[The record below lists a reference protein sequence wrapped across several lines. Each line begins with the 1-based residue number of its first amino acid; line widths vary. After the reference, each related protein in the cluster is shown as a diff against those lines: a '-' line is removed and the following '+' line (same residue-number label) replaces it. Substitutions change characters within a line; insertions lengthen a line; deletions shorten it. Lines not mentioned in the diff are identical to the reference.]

1 MRFAVET
8 EKNPRTANTK
18 MREYPTFS
26 VVIPTYNRGALID
39 ATLESV
45 LTQTYPHYEVVV
57 VDDCSTDNTDEVMEP
72 YVRDGKVRYLKNERN
87 SERAHSRNVGLEAA
101 TGDFATLLDSDD
113 FMYPS
118 NLADAAVFARAN
130 PDIKCFHN
138 LYEFVD
144 VDRKVLRRFP
154 LAPLKNQIK
163 EIAMGNFMAC
173 VGDFMHRD
181 IYKHYKFDTFP
192 ALSGSEDWDFWL
204 RVLADHKVGRIE
216 KVNSGVLQHEG
227 RSVIHQNIDVMRI
240 GLEYVCDKIEQDPH
254 LAAVYGP
261 YLTRI
266 RSNSYLYLAIL
277 ANGSG
282 LFDVA
287 RQQLRE
293 SVRQD
298 VGQLVNPRFWRV
310 VRRAW
315 LKLQKI

>member
-1 MRFAVET
+1 MS
-8 EKNPRTANTK
+8 
-18 MREYPTFS
+18 EYPSFS
-26 VVIPTYNRGALID
+26 VIIPTYNRAALIE

-45 LTQTYPHYEVVV
+45 LSQTYPHYEVVV
-57 VDDCSTDNTDEVMEP
+57 IDDCSTDDTDAVIEP
-72 YVRDGKVRYLKNERN
+72 YVKAGKVRYFKNERN
-87 SERAHSRNVGLEAA
+87 SERAHSRNVGLEKAV
-101 TGDFATLLDSDD
+101 GDFATLLDSDD

-118 NLADAAVFARAN
+118 NLADAAAFAREN

-144 VDRKVLRRFP
+144 ADRQVLRHFS

-163 EIAMGNFMAC
+163 EIAAGNFMAC

-181 IYKHYKFDTFP
+181 IYKNYEFDTFRP
-192 ALSGSEDWDFWL
+192 LTGSEDWDFWL

-216 KVNSGVLQHEG
+216 KINNGVLQHDG
-227 RSVIHQNIDVMRI
+227 RSVNTQNIDTMRI
-240 GLEYVCDKIEQDPH
+240 GLEYVWNKIARDPH
-254 LAAVYGP
+254 LAEVYRP

-287 RQQLRE
+287 RHYLRKVVTQDPAQLM
-293 SVRQD
+293 
-298 VGQLVNPRFWRV
+298 NPRFWRV
-310 VRRAW
+310 VRRAL
-315 LKLQKI
+315 LKLQKL

>member
-1 MRFAVET
+1 MS
-8 EKNPRTANTK
+8 
-18 MREYPTFS
+18 EYPFFS
-26 VVIPTYNRGALID
+26 VVIPTYNRAALIP

-45 LTQTYPHYEVVV
+45 FSQTYPHYEVIV
-57 VDDCSTDNTDEVMEP
+57 VDDCSTDNTDEVMQS
-72 YVRDGKVRYLKNERN
+72 YVTAGKVHYFKNERN

-101 TGDFATLLDSDD
+101 RGDFATLLDSDD

-118 NLADAAVFARAN
+118 NLADAAEFALAN
-130 PDIKCFHN
+130 PAIKCFHN

-144 VDRKVLRRFP
+144 ADRKVLRQFP
-154 LAPLKNQIK
+154 LAPLKNQLR

-173 VGDFMHRD
+173 VGDFMHRE
-181 IYKHYKFDTFP
+181 IYKNYKFDTFLP
-192 ALSGSEDWDFWL
+192 LSGSEDWDFWL

-216 KVNSGVLQHEG
+216 KVNNGVLQHGG
-227 RSVIHQNIDVMRI
+227 RSVNHQNINTLRI
-240 GLEYVCDKIEQDPH
+240 GLEHVCDKIAGDPH
-254 LAAVYGP
+254 LAEVYGP

-287 RQQLRE
+287 RHHLRE
-293 SVRQD
+293 VLSQD
-298 VGQLVNPRFWRV
+298 PAQLANPTFWRV

-315 LKLQKI
+315 LKLQNL

>member
-1 MRFAVET
+1 MS
-8 EKNPRTANTK
+8 
-18 MREYPTFS
+18 EYPTFS
-26 VVIPTYNRGALID
+26 VIIPTYNRASFIE
-39 ATLESV
+39 ATLGSV
-45 LTQTYPHYEVVV
+45 LSQTYPHYEVIV
-57 VDDCSTDNTDEVMEP
+57 VDDASSDNTDEVIEP
-72 YVRDGKVRYLKNERN
+72 YIKAGKVRYFKNEQNR
-87 SERAHSRNVGLEAA
+87 ERAHSRNVGLEAA

-118 NLADAAVFARAN
+118 NLADAAAYARAN
-130 PDIKCFHN
+130 PEIKCFHN

-144 VDRKVLRRFP
+144 ANRKFLRQFP

-163 EIAMGNFMAC
+163 AIAMGNFMAC

-181 IYKHYKFDTFP
+181 IYKSYKFDTFLP
-192 ALSGSEDWDFWL
+192 LSGSEDWDFWL

-216 KVNSGVLQHEG
+216 KVNNGVLQHDG
-227 RSVIHQNIDVMRI
+227 RSVNNQNIDTMRI
-240 GLEYVCDKIEQDPH
+240 GLEYVCDKIARDPH
-254 LAAVYGP
+254 LAEVYRP

-287 RQQLRE
+287 RHNLRTAL
-293 SVRQD
+293 SQD
-298 VGQLVNPRFWRV
+298 PVQLVNLRFWRV

-315 LKLQKI
+315 LKLQKL